1 MNRHALPS
9 GHTIKMP
16 NGAEYTINRLIGEGG
31 FALVYSADTVGE
43 VTSVVIKEFFPAEGA
58 FRNEAGTVCPESG
71 CEEWFQRKRK
81 QFESEGFIGG
91 RVSEA
96 CFQTVAFLTS
106 GNGYAVMKLESQ
118 DMRSV
123 FDLVE
128 SWESHPPVPFTGDQ
142 VDRDPVFP
150 DMVRVRYALQV
161 VESVLVALSAVHNSG
176 YLHLDISRHNVIWA
190 GHDVETGEHC
200 EAFLADFGCSVEMD
214 DGAYQSEYRL
224 SYSPGFAA
232 PEVNQ
237 IGSRLTPATDLYAVG
252 VLLFYLCVGECA
264 LENTCDKTNH
274 IWRELKHLS
283 IPQRI
288 LAELQRILI
297 TATAKMPD
305 RYQDVGSMRE
315 DIRTL
320 KHAIPIHPLNADNSN
335 AFTLYSLKSMLVG
348 SEDTHYSWADE
359 LQDRR
364 GTGPVCF
371 PPSVY
376 SGISWKEFRNDEH
389 FLSFLLPGEIY
400 NALMTRIVQ
409 QPDRKAAV
417 RGVLSCNYD
426 FSWKRDICRKIRKYG
441 TRRLLEISRS
451 LLNDKNAFFVD
462 QGLLF
467 QLLGEEGERLIEC
480 YYDCGAD
487 MRRAPYVGLAM
498 FILFALLGPDGF
510 KALVPSPQRACDL
523 FFAL

>member
-1 MNRHALPS
+1 M
-9 GHTIKMP
+9 
-16 NGAEYTINRLIGEGG
+16 
-31 FALVYSADTVGE
+31 
-43 VTSVVIKEFFPAEGA
+43 
-58 FRNEAGTVCPESG
+58 
-71 CEEWFQRKRK
+71 
-81 QFESEGFIGG
+81 
-91 RVSEA
+91 
-96 CFQTVAFLTS
+96 
-106 GNGYAVMKLESQ
+106 
-118 DMRSV
+118 
-123 FDLVE
+123 
-128 SWESHPPVPFTGDQ
+128 
-142 VDRDPVFP
+142 
-150 DMVRVRYALQV
+150 
-161 VESVLVALSAVHNSG
+161 
-176 YLHLDISRHNVIWA
+176 IWA